1 MEKDGNKVEDKSGPR
16 REVET
21 LAENDQ
27 RGRAGNLSKFLQGGD
42 KGTAASEKGE
52 FKVQGN
58 RKLG

>member
-42 KGTAASEKGE
+42 KGTAASQLPGKHSYSH
-52 FKVQGN
+52 
-58 RKLG
+58 